1 MKKFVQISSE
11 VDIKVVRDYVYKDL
25 SPKASNQ
32 GIKVKPLWVGS
43 EVMIKKG
50 VGIYPSEITNWSAV
64 KKLAAI
70 KKITIG
76 EETDEGTAEAEEAK
90 ARIAK
95 VEGTIKQELPRKSN
109 SNKQPKQEELE
120 LGE

>member
-11 VDIKVVRDYVYKDL
+11 VDIKVVRDYAYKDL
-25 SPKASNQ
+25 SPKGSNQ
-32 GIKVKPLWVGS
+32 GIKVNPLWIGS

-76 EETDEGTAEAEEAK
+76 EETDEGTQEAEDAK

-95 VEGTIKQELPRKSN
+95 VEDTIKKQLPKKST
-109 SNKQPKQEELE
+109 SNKPKQESLE